1 MRRFVTLI
9 LIAATVMLPASARRT
24 RTGPARVP
32 VASAVSAPSQPSEA
46 ERVDTIVAPA
56 DSLIRLSGY
65 DKTLRAGVES
75 FFVTNAMADTCSVV
89 AIELT
94 FDYSDMS
101 GRQLHRQTRVVRC
114 DIPSGQTRRLS
125 VPSWDR
131 QHTFYYYL
139 SPAPKRV
146 QATPYV
152 VRSTVE
158 RVFVIWSE

>member
-1 MRRFVTLI
+1 
-9 LIAATVMLPASARRT
+9 
-24 RTGPARVP
+24 
-32 VASAVSAPSQPSEA
+32 
-46 ERVDTIVAPA
+46 
-56 DSLIRLSGY
+56 
-65 DKTLRAGVES
+65 
-75 FFVTNAMADTCSVV
+75 FFVTNAMADSCSVV
-89 AIELT
+89 ALELT
-94 FDYSDMS
+94 FDYEDMS

-114 DIPSGQTRRLS
+114 DIPSGHTRRLS

-131 QHTFYYYL
+131 QHTFYYYM